1 MLDFL
6 NHLGELLQGALGS
19 PWLWLIV
26 FAVAGLDALLPFMPS
41 ETTVITV
48 AVLLGTDVPKLALLA
63 LLAAAGALAGDCLSH
78 AVGRGA
84 APALTR
90 WLRGGKQDRYEWARG
105 QVDRNAGLLI
115 VAGRYIPGGRVASGL
130 ATGSMGVPWAR
141 FIALDAL
148 GAGIW
153 AVYSVI
159 IGAIGGASFDG
170 QPAKGLLLSFGIG
183 LIMVGV
189 IEVVRRLRSRH
200 AARRVP
206 RDDRGAVPGPARGR
220 GADGTGGPGA
230 DLSEVDCPAPRR
242 PPGEGPLVGPVRA
255 RRSHR
260 RERDPRA
267 AARRLD

>member
-1 MLDFL
+1 MLEFL
-6 NHLGELLQGALGS
+6 NQLGELLQGTLGS

-48 AVLLGTDVPKLALLA
+48 AVLLGPDLPHLALLA
-63 LLAAAGALAGDCLSH
+63 ILAAVGALAGDCLSH

-90 WLRGGKQDRYEWARG
+90 WLRGGEQDRYEWARG
-105 QVDRNAGLLI
+105 QVERNAGLLI
-115 VAGRYIPGGRVASGL
+115 IAGRYLPGGRVASGL
-130 ATGSMGVPWAR
+130 ATGSMGVGWAR
-141 FIALDAL
+141 FVVLDAV

-153 AVYSVI
+153 AVYSVV

-170 QPAKGLLLSFGIG
+170 RPAKGLLLSFAIG
-183 LIMVGV
+183 LAMAGT
-189 IEVVRRLRSRH
+189 IEVARRLRSRH

-206 RDDRGAVPGPARGR
+206 RHDQEPVPGPASGGGGG
-220 GADGTGGPGA
+220 GAGEAGA

-242 PPGEGPLVGPVRA
+242 PLGQGPVLGPFGD
-255 RRSHR
+255 RRSQR
-260 RERDPRA
+260 REGDPRA
-267 AARRLD
+267 AARGLD